1 MKQRMDLPAST
12 AQDHIQI
19 KTNRSGS
26 YIVFKNYTFLK
37 YIKPHRNGSNWE
49 FNFRRMPCT
58 VGKEPENCCKL
69 EQIGYTTKHTPEQG
83 CMCGFVMWLLR
94 LKITLLE

>member
-1 MKQRMDLPAST
+1 MKQRMFLPAST

-37 YIKPHRNGSNWE
+37 YIKPHRNGSN
-49 FNFRRMPCT
+49 
-58 VGKEPENCCKL
+58 
-69 EQIGYTTKHTPEQG
+69 
-83 CMCGFVMWLLR
+83 
-94 LKITLLE
+94 